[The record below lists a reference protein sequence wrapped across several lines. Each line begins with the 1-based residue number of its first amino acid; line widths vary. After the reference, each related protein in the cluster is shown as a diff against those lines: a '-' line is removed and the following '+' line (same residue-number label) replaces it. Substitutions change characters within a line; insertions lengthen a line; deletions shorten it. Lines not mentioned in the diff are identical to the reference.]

1 MASVA
6 MGTSFAAESPQNSN
20 SPGKSKIPVYDEW
33 DVIVVGGGP
42 SGCAAATAAAREGAK
57 TLLIE
62 GTGALGGMGTSG
74 LLNAWCP
81 FTDGEK
87 IIYKALNPQL
97 HSRSATYIKRNGLLI
112 RKITIKSSRP
122 FQCAYHPLTP

>member
-1 MASVA
+1 MKRRSFIRNISSLGLASVA
-6 MGTSFAAESPQNSN
+6 VGTSFAAETPQSN
-20 SPGKSKIPVYDEW
+20 SLPGKSKIPVYDGW

-57 TLLIE
+57 TLLME

-74 LLNAWCP
+74 LLNVWCP

-87 IIYKALNPQL
+87 IIYKGIAERVF
-97 HSRSATYIKRNGLLI
+97 SESKRC
-112 RKITIKSSRP
+112 SS
-122 FQCAYHPLTP
+122 YSL